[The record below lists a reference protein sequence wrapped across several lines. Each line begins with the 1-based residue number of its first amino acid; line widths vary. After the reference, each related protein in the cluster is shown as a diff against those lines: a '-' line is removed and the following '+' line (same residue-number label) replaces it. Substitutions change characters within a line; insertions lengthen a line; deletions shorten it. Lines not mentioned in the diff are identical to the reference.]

1 MRSECSFLRFT
12 NGGNLKV
19 LFAICFYFI
28 DKPVAHFSCL
38 QVFFFF
44 SYKRTEERTRISD
57 ARFSE
62 TFFACSKIQV
72 VQNLQISF
80 SSGESP
86 PI

>member
-1 MRSECSFLRFT
+1 MSPS
-12 NGGNLKV
+12 V
-19 LFAICFYFI
+19 
-28 DKPVAHFSCL
+28 
-38 QVFFFF
+38 FFF

-72 VQNLQISF
+72 EQNLQISF

>member
-1 MRSECSFLRFT
+1 MSTS
-12 NGGNLKV
+12 V
-19 LFAICFYFI
+19 
-28 DKPVAHFSCL
+28 
-38 QVFFFF
+38 FFF

-62 TFFACSKIQV
+62 TFIACSKIQV

>member
-28 DKPVAHFSCL
+28 DKSVAHFSCL

>member
-19 LFAICFYFI
+19 FFTICFYFI
-28 DKPVAHFSCL
+28 DKSVAHFSFL
-38 QVFFFF
+38 QVFFF
-44 SYKRTEERTRISD
+44 SHKRTEERTRISD